1 MFVTPEIDVVAPKI
15 MSTSPKNLRYVVLA
29 VATVVPLSVIGIL
42 SATVLLP
49 GLKNPESGMYSSTIG
64 YPALQRWLGKP
75 IKVQAIAV
83 TQTALEEGTAAP
95 GESVAL
101 QKVDIRPS
109 VTGTVENVYVVEGQQ
124 VRRGQPLLRLKQE
137 QFQIAV
143 ENAQVNLAAAETKLK
158 TLQKTLPMIE
168 QRLRNDFSAAKERQ
182 AIAATRFQQ
191 VQGLVEEGAVSRF
204 RSAELEDQYITR
216 QNERLSAE
224 QVLVQTQ
231 GDAKGRLAEAK
242 LAVENSKLAL
252 QDALRNL
259 NYTTLYASTD
269 GLVSKANIHSGEI
282 ADAATSQPLM
292 ILSQNIVFKAF
303 IDQARLNAI
312 KVGDRAAI
320 RLVAYPGQVFN
331 GRVMR
336 LNPTVETDS
345 TQFRSELGVDRKFTY
360 SVWVEVEDL
369 QMPPGLQGFV
379 QFTKGRTSKVVPE
392 GAVTHLSGGEG
403 MVMVN
408 QGGIAAVRKVRLG
421 RVLNNQREVLEG
433 VQPGE
438 QVILA
443 AKALNPGDRLEVQ
456 LAKPEHSNIS
466 LQPQATSHPN

>member
-1 MFVTPEIDVVAPKI
+1 MP
-15 MSTSPKNLRYVVLA
+15 TSSKLSRYAILA
-29 VATVVPLSVIGIL
+29 VASVVPLSIVGIL
-42 SATVLLP
+42 SAAILLP
-49 GLKNPESGMYSSTIG
+49 GLKNPESSMYSSTIG
-64 YPALQRWLGKP
+64 YPAIQRWLGKP

-83 TQTALEEGTAAP
+83 TQTAIEEGTAAP
-95 GESVAL
+95 GESMAL

-109 VTGTVENVYVVEGQQ
+109 VTGIVEKVYVVEGQQ
-124 VRRGQPLLRLKQE
+124 VRRGQPLIRLRQE

-143 ENAQVNLAAAETKLK
+143 ENAQVNLVAAETKLK
-158 TLQKTLPMIE
+158 TLQKTLPMVE
-168 QRLRNDFSAAKERQ
+168 QRLRNDLGSAKDRQ
-182 AIAATRFQQ
+182 VIAATRFKQ

-204 RSAELEDQYITR
+204 RSAELEDQYVTR
-216 QNERLSAE
+216 QNDLLSAE
-224 QVLVQTQ
+224 QILEQTQ
-231 GDAKGRLAEAK
+231 SNSKGQLAEAQ
-242 LAVENSKLAL
+242 LAVETNKLAL

-282 ADAATSQPLM
+282 ADTATSQPLM
-292 ILSQNIVFKAF
+292 ILSQNVVFKAF

-312 KVGDRAAI
+312 KVGDRAVV
-320 RLVAYPGQVFN
+320 RLVAYPRRVFN

-360 SVWVEVEDL
+360 SVWVEIEDL

-392 GAVTHLSGGEG
+392 SAVIHLSGGEG

-408 QGGIAAVRKVRLG
+408 QGEIAAVRKVRLG
-421 RVLNNQREVLEG
+421 RVVNNHREVLEG
-433 VQPGE
+433 LQPGE
-438 QVILA
+438 QVVLSA
-443 AKALNPGDRLEVQ
+443 RALNPGDRLEVQ
-456 LAKPEHSNIS
+456 LAKSEYSNAS
-466 LQPQATSHPN
+466 LQSKATNNPN